1 MANVVTETTNCNTC
15 HLGNCGRSDVRS
27 FGMGGGRLSNVQ
39 RPLLAQSRP
48 SAKRPRLQSGT
59 SGERLGEGSKG
70 ITVPSVVLTLATVRC
85 AKTALSTYRLDV
97 CSIASSD

>member
-1 MANVVTETTNCNTC
+1 MSASGPKATFEEGPV
-15 HLGNCGRSDVRS
+15 
-27 FGMGGGRLSNVQ
+27 
-39 RPLLAQSRP
+39 LAQSRP

-59 SGERLGEGSKG
+59 SGERLGGGSKG
-70 ITVPSVVLTLATVRC
+70 ITFPSVVLTQATVRR